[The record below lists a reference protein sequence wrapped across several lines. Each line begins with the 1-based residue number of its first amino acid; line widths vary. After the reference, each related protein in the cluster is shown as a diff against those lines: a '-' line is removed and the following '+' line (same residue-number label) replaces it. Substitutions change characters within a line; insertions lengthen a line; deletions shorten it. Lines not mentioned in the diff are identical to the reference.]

1 MGLQPISST
10 KIIKIERSNNKI
22 IIIMIERRKRQRL
35 KQTASIIV
43 QSKISRAVNFVYF
56 MIFYSIMKFSFA
68 KRSITMAVDN
78 KS

>member
-1 MGLQPISST
+1 M
-10 KIIKIERSNNKI
+10 KIKRSNNKI

-35 KQTASIIV
+35 KQTASIII
-43 QSKISRAVNFVYF
+43 QSKILRAVNFVYF

-78 KS
+78 KSQKSCACLN

>member
-1 MGLQPISST
+1 
-10 KIIKIERSNNKI
+10 
-22 IIIMIERRKRQRL
+22 MIERRKRKRLKQTKRKRL

-43 QSKISRAVNFVYF
+43 QNKISRAVNFVYF

-78 KS
+78 KSQKSCTCPN

>member
-1 MGLQPISST
+1 
-10 KIIKIERSNNKI
+10 
-22 IIIMIERRKRQRL
+22 MIERRKRQRP

-56 MIFYSIMKFSFA
+56 MIFYLIMKFSFS
-68 KRSITMAVDN
+68 KCSITMAVDN